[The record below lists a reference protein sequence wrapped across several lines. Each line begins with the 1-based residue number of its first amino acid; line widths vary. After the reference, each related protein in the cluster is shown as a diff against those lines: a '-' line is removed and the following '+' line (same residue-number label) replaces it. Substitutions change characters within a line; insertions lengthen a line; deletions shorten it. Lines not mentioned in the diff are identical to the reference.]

1 MDTPIAKRTEI
12 TKGYIKKD
20 VIKMATPTLK
30 PKENSRPQITY
41 NETPCNAAKR
51 LSNCLCGIAL
61 ISFLGIVSA
70 KLTTDGTAAVMLFVM
85 GLAAIFSKE

>member
-1 MDTPIAKRTEI
+1 
-12 TKGYIKKD
+12 
-20 VIKMATPTLK
+20 MAAPKLK

-41 NETPCNAAKR
+41 NETSRNAAKR

-61 ISFLGIVSA
+61 IVLGIVSA

>member
-1 MDTPIAKRTEI
+1 
-12 TKGYIKKD
+12 
-20 VIKMATPTLK
+20 MAAPKLK

-41 NETPCNAAKR
+41 NETPRNAAKR
-51 LSNCLCGIAL
+51 LYNSLCGIAL
-61 ISFLGIVSA
+61 IVLGIVSA